1 MAKIV
6 GGLAASVL
14 LTGALA
20 AWGTDATSPAA
31 SPSSSAK
38 SAAHSTKESPSVAE
52 RYVRDALAAELAG
65 DDVKRNELL
74 RQALAT
80 DPNCRAARWQLGYAL
95 IDGKWLNPED
105 VDRRFSTD
113 RTLAEYRK
121 RRDKA
126 AAAGAFARGT
136 VANTVGGTR
145 GGPVASQGAAI
156 ETYRTSALSPEA
168 IAANAE
174 LARWCRTK
182 RLVDEERAHWMQV
195 LYEEPTNAEA
205 QSRLGLHWYKGNLLS
220 TTEIEGIKKQQA
232 AEEKQMS
239 QWKHT
244 VARWRQMLDNGS
256 PSEADAAVAEM
267 KAANDAAVIP
277 ALEHAISSDSAK
289 SAAGPNA
296 MSRFQQEG
304 VALTGRMS
312 QQRATYSLVMESVL
326 GKVAE
331 LRTAAAKELK
341 RRPLHDFVPV
351 LLAGLSNPIQFD
363 YSMSFDPSIGLAI
376 YRAVGWQEGRDR
388 VTRVEYS
395 SSAAGLLPSFVGS
408 FDSGIDPTSR
418 LAPRQSPVVGKTS
431 AYDANMQT
439 ITAGPQNVNEV
450 AGAAAMARQSEK
462 VAGSVAKQNERIV
475 LLDQRIDYVLEQ
487 VTGMKTDA
495 AERAGKAS
503 AGESN
508 AASADETAVIP
519 ETTPTK
525 PASSTADAWWNWWA
539 DYTETYQPQKPLD
552 STTYDS
558 GSYAN
563 RSQLLS
569 VYGGG
574 SSRLSSAS
582 AECFAAGTPVAALT
596 GPTAIERL
604 SIGDRVLAQNPD
616 TGELGYKTVTAMTV
630 RPPTETVLVRT
641 TRGEIRASR
650 GHPFWIVGKGWRMAK
665 ELEVGD
671 RLHCLE
677 GSARV
682 AAIDAQP
689 TEKVYNMTV
698 ADFGTYFVGQ
708 GQVLVHD
715 NTPRLPT
722 RAALP
727 GYVAT
732 K

>member
-1 MAKIV
+1 
-6 GGLAASVL
+6 
-14 LTGALA
+14 
-20 AWGTDATSPAA
+20 
-31 SPSSSAK
+31 
-38 SAAHSTKESPSVAE
+38 
-52 RYVRDALAAELAG
+52 
-65 DDVKRNELL
+65 
-74 RQALAT
+74 
-80 DPNCRAARWQLGYAL
+80 
-95 IDGKWLNPED
+95 
-105 VDRRFSTD
+105 
-113 RTLAEYRK
+113 
-121 RRDKA
+121 
-126 AAAGAFARGT
+126 
-136 VANTVGGTR
+136 
-145 GGPVASQGAAI
+145 
-156 ETYRTSALSPEA
+156 
-168 IAANAE
+168 
-174 LARWCRTK
+174 
-182 RLVDEERAHWMQV
+182 
-195 LYEEPTNAEA
+195 
-205 QSRLGLHWYKGNLLS
+205 
-220 TTEIEGIKKQQA
+220 
-232 AEEKQMS
+232 
-239 QWKHT
+239 
-244 VARWRQMLDNGS
+244 
-256 PSEADAAVAEM
+256 
-267 KAANDAAVIP
+267 IP
-277 ALEHAISSDSAK
+277 ALEHAIAADSAK

-304 VALTGRMS
+304 IAITGRMS
-312 QQRATYSLVMESVL
+312 EQRATYSLVMESVL

-331 LRTAAAKELK
+331 LRAAAAKELK

-418 LAPRQSPVVGKTS
+418 LAPRKTPVVGKTS
-431 AYDANMQT
+431 PYDANMQT

-487 VTGMKTDA
+487 VTGMKSDA

-519 ETTPTK
+519 ETTPAK
-525 PASSTADAWWNWWA
+525 PASSTSDAWWNWWA

-558 GSYAN
+558 GTYAN

-582 AECFAAGTPVAALT
+582 AECFAAGTPVATLT
-596 GPTAIERL
+596 GPMVIEKL

-689 TEKVYNMTV
+689 TEKVYNLTV

-727 GYVAT
+727 GYVAS